1 MKVGDTQEYRGWT
14 ILRRADDYGQ
24 VSYLAA
30 VPTGKAI
37 EECCGD
43 NCGECVGMHSLACWG
58 LGLRSL
64 KKDIDGHMPLGDC
77 PNCERLNPLQGW

>member
-1 MKVGDTQEYRGWT
+1 MKVGDIQEYRGWT

-37 EECCGD
+37 EECCGN